1 MARFDFIGLVVADMA
16 TSLRFYRRL
25 GLDIPAE
32 ADTEAHVE
40 LNLPGGMRLA
50 WDTVE
55 GIRSFD
61 ADWQRPEGGNRI
73 NLAFGCD
80 TPAEVDQL
88 YAALVADG
96 YGGHREPW
104 DAFWGQR
111 YASVADPD
119 GGSVDLYAPLPR

>member
-16 TSLRFYRRL
+16 TSLRFYRLL

-32 ADTEAHVE
+32 ADTEGHVE
-40 LNLPGGMRLA
+40 LVLSGGMKLA

-61 ADWQRPEGGNRI
+61 ADWQQPAGGNRI
-73 NLAFGCD
+73 SLAFSCD
-80 TPAEVDQL
+80 TPAGVDDL
-88 YAALVADG
+88 YRELVAAG
-96 YGGHREPW
+96 YRGHREPW

-111 YASVADPD
+111 YASVDDPD
-119 GGSVDLYAPLPR
+119 GSTVDLYATLVR